1 MKKIVECIPNFSE
14 GRDAQ
19 KIALIASAISSVD
32 GVAVLDRTMDADH
45 NRAVITFAG
54 APDAVVEAAVR
65 AAATAIELIDLNRH
79 DGQHPRMGALD
90 VLPFVPIKGVT
101 MDECVDLARKAAR
114 RIADELNIPVYLYEK
129 AATHPDRVDLA
140 NVRRGEFEALRDEI
154 IFHPDRKPDF
164 GPRQIHPTAGAM
176 AIGARNP
183 LIAYNINLSTE
194 DLIIAKK
201 IAKAVRGNSGGLQNV
216 KAMGMQMKNRHQA
229 QVSMNV
235 VNYEAT
241 PLFRVFDLVKREA
254 ERYGV
259 AITGSEIIGLV
270 PQAAI
275 NACGEY
281 YLQIGNF
288 SEDLILENRLQ
299 HVSGAS
305 GAWANDFNEIGAD
318 LRQREA
324 ENEGDM
330 LEAMTADQ
338 ATPVPQSPV
347 PQLPV
352 SHLKAAAESPRGL
365 AAAGLTPESGSIA
378 AYAGMLATELAV
390 MVCKLASGHKRA
402 NEDEVRSMLDRLEQL
417 SADLQTAMKEDT
429 DCREQVL
436 DAMSLPR
443 STEGEKLGRAMAI
456 EQATK
461 NAVAVPL
468 RVAESARQ
476 TLDVLSDL
484 AEMCPP
490 NGVSDL
496 ALSAQLAMTA
506 IRGATYNIL
515 PNLLAIGDKE
525 FAERCRDQIN
535 DMLEDG
541 RHVAAQVEGLFARMY
556 PAEN

>member
-14 GRDAQ
+14 GRDAH
-19 KIALIASAISSVD
+19 KIALIASVISSVD

-54 APDAVVEAAVR
+54 VPDAVVEAAVR
-65 AAATAIELIDLNRH
+65 AAATAIELIDLNQH
-79 DGQHPRMGALD
+79 DGEHPRMGALD

-101 MDECVDLARKAAR
+101 MDECVDLARKAAK
-114 RIADELNIPVYLYEK
+114 RIADELSIPVYLYEK

-183 LIAYNINLSTE
+183 LIAYNINLATE
-194 DLIIAKK
+194 DLMIAKR
-201 IAKAVRGNSGGLQNV
+201 IAKAVRGSSGGLQNV
-216 KAMGMQMKNRHQA
+216 KALGMQMKNRHQA

-235 VNYEAT
+235 INYEAT

-259 AITGSEIIGLV
+259 AVTGSEIIGLV

-281 YLQIGNF
+281 YLQIENF
-288 SEDLILENRLQ
+288 SEDLILENRLHQ
-299 HVSGAS
+299 
-305 GAWANDFNEIGAD
+305 AWANDFNEIGAELKQSKTRNTGD
-318 LRQREA
+318 L
-324 ENEGDM
+324 
-330 LEAMTADQ
+330 LEAMLPNQ
-338 ATPVPQSPV
+338 GEPVSQSPILQ
-347 PQLPV
+347 PPNP
-352 SHLKAAAESPRGL
+352 HLEAAEDSPRGL
-365 AAAGLTPESGSIA
+365 AAASLTPESGSIA
-378 AYAGMLATELAV
+378 AYTGMLATELAV
-390 MVCKLASGHKRA
+390 MVCKLASSHKRA

-417 SADLQTAMKEDT
+417 SADLQTALKEDT
-429 DCREQVL
+429 ECREQVL

-443 STEGEKLGRAMAI
+443 SNEGEKLARMMAI

-506 IRGATYNIL
+506 MRGATYNIL
-515 PNLLAIGDKE
+515 PSLLAIGDKE
-525 FAERCRDQIN
+525 FAERCREQIN
-535 DMLEDG
+535 DTLEEG